1 MRRRAPMLLL
11 MFASLLLRLNL
22 LLLLNCGSIMSW
34 LLSCSVATG
43 AQKVLQ
49 VAVGTELVRLL
60 TEV

>member
-1 MRRRAPMLLL
+1 MLLL

-22 LLLLNCGSIMSW
+22 LLLLNRGSIMSW